1 MIYYIWVCDD
11 VEEKVDEVDDEV
23 GVSESQVRSS
33 ERPLTRK
40 LREAQKIANDIP
52 SASGQLINGRNEHI
66 APAFQQLAP
75 RDILGRDTDRRNG
88 L

>member
-33 ERPLTRK
+33 ERPLTRQ

-66 APAFQQLAP
+66 APAFQQLTP